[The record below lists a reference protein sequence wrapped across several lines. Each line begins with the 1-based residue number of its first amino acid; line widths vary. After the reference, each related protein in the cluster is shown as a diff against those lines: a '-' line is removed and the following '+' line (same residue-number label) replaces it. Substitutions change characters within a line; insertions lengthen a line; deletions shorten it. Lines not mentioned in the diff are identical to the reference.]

1 MFEEIRD
8 CSRTIEFAILTSIFI
23 AARLIEAHLSSTPE
37 LIPFNQLE
45 IEDSVVVVLCFV
57 LTHYRSEFL

>member
-8 CSRTIEFAILTSIFI
+8 CSRTIEFAIMTSIFI
-23 AARLIEAHLSSTPE
+23 AAWLIEAHLSLTPN
-37 LIPFNQLE
+37 LIPFDQLA
-45 IEDSVVVVLCFV
+45 IADSVFVVFFV